1 MATATCEN
9 FERPT
14 KRFRSPDVERDHLAD
29 VQANAA
35 EHSNDLQAGQS
46 IESKANVRVYP
57 PKPIGKD
64 KTIYTLPAD
73 GTLHHDKGKLARKK
87 FPSKYND
94 AVERTSLV
102 LPAGDER
109 VMEFEAAL
117 RRGFQEQHKS
127 MLARGVHVK
136 ETVSWSITQPPKDN
150 IQALLLPVNVTKECK
165 LQDETGNRLAL
176 EDALGREV
184 KSFTLGLR
192 SLYFNSVT
200 GVVGA
205 NLVLESATVSGSQPV
220 QVAQPVQYV
229 KASELDFDKHIH
241 LPLQQIPQY
250 KEGRLLISIPGN
262 IVLGFASERPFNGVR
277 VEPGTT
283 FGDKAHITCQLKEVL
298 NLYAVSEKVR
308 LHLLANLSQL
318 QQDWKLDIK
327 PYQLHEDFF
336 LHIAKPPKDVPG
348 KVAEYPNVKV
358 QIRDLSKILDEAGQP
373 VTAEQLQQGRYVYT
387 EFKLRLLSLYVQ
399 NKLKIGFCTYLD
411 TLRVCRDR

>member
-29 VQANAA
+29 VQAKVA
-35 EHSNDLQAGQS
+35 DPQAGQS

-64 KTIYTLPAD
+64 KTIYTLPAE
-73 GTLHHDKGKLARKK
+73 GTLHNNKGKLARKK
-87 FPSKYND
+87 FPDKYNY

-102 LPAGDER
+102 LPAGDEH
-109 VMEFEAAL
+109 VTEFEAAL

-127 MLARGVHVK
+127 MLARGVPVK
-136 ETVSWSITQPPKDN
+136 ETFSLSITQPPKDN
-150 IQALLLPVNVTKECK
+150 IPTLLLPVEVTRECE
-165 LQDETGNRLAL
+165 LQEASGNRLVL
-176 EDALGREV
+176 EEALGREV
-184 KSFTLGLR
+184 TSYTLSVR
-192 SLYFNSVT
+192 SLYFNSKT

-220 QVAQPVQYV
+220 DVAKPVQYV
-229 KASELDFDKHIH
+229 KASELDFGKHFSLGENTIA
-241 LPLQQIPQY
+241 QT
-250 KEGRLLISIPGN
+250 GRFRISFASNIGN
-262 IVLGFASERPFNGVR
+262 ILLYFASEKPFNGVR
-277 VEPGTT
+277 VENGA
-283 FGDKAHITCQLKEVL
+283 FGYTAHLTCKLEEVL

-308 LHLLANLSQL
+308 LHLLENLSQL

-327 PYQLHEDFF
+327 PYQLNEDFF

-399 NKLKIGFCTYLD
+399 NKSKIGFCTYLD
-411 TLRVCRDR
+411 TLRVCRER